1 MTVLNISI
9 IPVRD
14 APSLHLPFALMSFDQ
29 ILASLHL
36 FGSVTLGKKEFAHVL
51 VNYKRKAM
59 HYLIKTAKQ
68 LLVYFHGSL
77 KFKWQCAQM
86 TLCLK
91 GGRDHF
97 LALLGF

>member
-59 HYLIKTAKQ
+59 HYLIKTTKKNNFYIYMVD
-68 LLVYFHGSL
+68 LRPNIMIGSIMSL
-77 KFKWQCAQM
+77 F
-86 TLCLK
+86 
-91 GGRDHF
+91 
-97 LALLGF
+97 